1 MRKLFLACL
10 LALVVGVIGVGL
22 LEKEPG
28 YILIAYGKTTIELSV
43 WTGIGLALV
52 GIFLLYLL
60 QRGWRSTRQLPH
72 KVGHWMDDRSLRASH
87 KRTNR
92 GLIAYT
98 EGRWEPARKSL
109 AQVAERSDAPLVYYL
124 LAARASHA
132 LGEDKEQEKYLNKA
146 EQTTSGADLAVGLT
160 QAEFQLE
167 RGQLEQA
174 LATLMRVRAVSSSH
188 PVALKLLAETY
199 EGLNDWPHL
208 SKLIP
213 DLRRAGVLSPE
224 QMQELERKVYVSLLE
239 EAGRSSGK
247 DSAELEKRWKQLP
260 KELANDADMQRLYAG
275 LLVQAGAHQQAGKF
289 IRKTLSKSWDDKLVY
304 WYGLVRSADLPRQ
317 LQEAEEWLTDRP
329 NSAELLLCLGRLSLA
344 NQSPAEAQKYF
355 ESSLKLNKKPE
366 TCVELGRLL
375 ASQGKPEASIDYFQ
389 QGLQIAGLELPQLP
403 GPEVTAVAP
412 PSGDKKAAV

>member
-1 MRKLFLACL
+1 M
-10 LALVVGVIGVGL
+10 VGL

-43 WTGIGLALV
+43 WTGIGLVLA
-52 GIFLLYLL
+52 GFFLLFVLS
-60 QRGWRSTRQLPH
+60 RSWRSTRRLPR
-72 KVGHWMDDRSLRASH
+72 KVGRWMDGRSLRASH

-132 LGEDKEQEKYLNKA
+132 LGEDKEQQKYLSKA
-146 EQTTSGADLAVGLT
+146 EQTASGADLAVGLT

-208 SKLIP
+208 RKLIP
-213 DLRRAGVLSPE
+213 DLRRAGVLSSD
-224 QMQELERKVYVSLLE
+224 QLQLLERRVYVSLLE
-239 EAGRSSGK
+239 EVAANSGK
-247 DSAELEKRWKQLP
+247 AGKDNVELEKTWKLLP
-260 KELANDADMQRLYAG
+260 KELVDDVDMQSLYAG

-289 IRKTLSKSWDDKLVY
+289 IRKELSKSWDDKLVY

-317 LQEAEEWLTDRP
+317 LQSAEDWLKDYP

-355 ESSLKLNKKPE
+355 ESSLELNKKPE
-366 TCVELGRLL
+366 TCIELGRLL

-389 QGLQIAGLELPQLP
+389 QALQITNPGLPQLP
-403 GPEVTAVAP
+403 GPETVATP
-412 PSGDKKAAV
+412 PSGGQQAAG